1 MFRGYR
7 CYRGAIYGDGSF
19 SFSRRS
25 LSRRIER
32 KKNAAMLKEVG
43 CGSNTPPAGDA
54 AAAAA
59 AAAAVVKSGVVVGLG
74 GGGGGAGQIGLA
86 TENNGSEDGLG
97 CGGCGREIAERWYL
111 RAADRAWHCGC
122 LRCCH
127 CRVPLAAELTCFSR
141 DGNIYCKED
150 YYRCSRCRAGI
161 SASELVMRA
170 RDLVYHVAC
179 FTCASCGTPLNKGD
193 HFGQRD
199 GLVYCR
205 PHYELVCCAGD
216 YGSGTGSIE
225 DISSPGVSPLPSYYS
240 AAEQSPI
247 ASSGTVQ
254 KGRPRK
260 RKLSEVTGSELP
272 VTMRLAAGALELL
285 HPSELSSSMESLAA
299 YDASAGSPG
308 PVHQNQRTKRMRTS
322 FKHHQLRTMKNYFA
336 VNQNP
341 DAKDLKQLAQK
352 TGLSKRVLQVWFQNA
367 RAKWRRNMMR
377 QEGGGSASSNS
388 VACPGTPVPANTAG
402 SPSVG
407 PPTSILTD
415 SNSMPSTSM
424 EELHAL
430 HHLHSGVSSQVSFS
444 DLY

>member
-1 MFRGYR
+1 
-7 CYRGAIYGDGSF
+7 
-19 SFSRRS
+19 
-25 LSRRIER
+25 
-32 KKNAAMLKEVG
+32 MLKEVG
-43 CGSNTPPAGDA
+43 CGSTTPPPGDGGGGA
-54 AAAAA
+54 N
-59 AAAAVVKSGVVVGLG
+59 GRQVGANEGTG
-74 GGGGGAGQIGLA
+74 GGGGGGVGGGGI
-86 TENNGSEDGLG
+86 TEGVLG

-127 CRVPLAAELTCFSR
+127 CRVPLAAELTCFAR

-150 YYRCSRCRAGI
+150 YYRLFAVSRCSRCRAGI

-205 PHYELVCCAGD
+205 PHYELLCCAGD
-216 YGSGTGSIE
+216 YGGAAGSIE
-225 DISSPGVSPLPSYYS
+225 DIGSPGVSPLPAYY
-240 AAEQSPI
+240 EQSPI
-247 ASSGTVQ
+247 ATSGAVQ

-285 HPSELSSSMESLAA
+285 HPTELSSSMESLAA
-299 YDASAGSPG
+299 YDASVGSPG

-336 VNQNP
+336 INQNP

-367 RAKWRRNMMR
+367 RAKWRRNLMR
-377 QEGGGSASSNS
+377 QDGGN
-388 VACPGTPVPANTAG
+388 AG
-402 SPSVG
+402 SNVGCSGTAVSSSTGNSPNVG
-407 PPTSILTD
+407 PAASILGD